1 MPPLSC
7 RAPNAAEP
15 AVSMRVI
22 SAEDLAGVFNFPDL
36 IEALRTAFR
45 RGAVAPVRHHHTIS
59 LSGEPDATLLLM
71 PAWDDLSGARDDDGY
86 LGVKVVSIYPGNSA
100 RGKPSVVCTY
110 MLMSAAT
117 GEPLAVIDGRAL
129 TLWRT
134 AASSAL
140 AATYLARED
149 ARRLVMVGAG
159 ALAPYLIEAHAAIR
173 PLTDVLIWNRTPE
186 RAAALAVRFAGR
198 PYAMRVTTDLEAAVR
213 AADVIVCATLSS
225 EPLIRGAWLKAG
237 AHLNLVGAF
246 TPEMRECDDEAVR
259 RARLYAD
266 TREGVL
272 KEAGDIVLPI
282 EAGVITRADIVGDLA
297 DLCRGE
303 APGRRS
309 PDEILLFKSVGMAL
323 QDLAAARLALS
334 RLSAET

>member
-1 MPPLSC
+1 
-7 RAPNAAEP
+7 
-15 AVSMRVI
+15 MRFI
-22 SAEDLAGVFNFPDL
+22 SAADLATAFTFPDL
-36 IEALRTAFR
+36 VETFLSAFR
-45 RGAVAPVRHHHTIS
+45 RGAVMPVRHHHTIQ
-59 LSGEPDATLLLM
+59 LSAEPDATLLLM
-71 PAWDDLSGARDDDGY
+71 PAWDDLSGADRAEDGY
-86 LGVKVVSIYPGNSA
+86 LGVKVVSIYPGNPA
-100 RGKPSVVCTY
+100 RGKPSVVGTY

-134 AASSAL
+134 AATSAL

-149 ARRLVMVGAG
+149 ASRLVMVGAG

-186 RAAALAVRFAGR
+186 RAEALAARFAGR
-198 PYAMRVTTDLEAAVR
+198 AYAVRVTTDLEAAVR
-213 AADVIVCATLSS
+213 AADAIVCATLSS
-225 EPLIRGAWLKAG
+225 EPLVRGAWLKAG
-237 AHLNLVGAF
+237 AHLNMVGAF
-246 TPEMRECDDEAVR
+246 TPQMRECDDEAVT

-272 KEAGDIVLPI
+272 KEAGDFVLPI
-282 EAGVITRADIVGDLA
+282 EAGVIDRGDIVGDLT

-309 PDEILLFKSVGMAL
+309 AEEITLFKSVGMAL
-323 QDLAAARLALS
+323 QDLAAARLAFS
-334 RLSAET
+334 RLLNAEFADR